1 MEILTEDLHWKT
13 KLNWKDTVVQI
24 RNQELETEK
33 ILIAGLDNA
42 GKSSI
47 QDILRHTPIEAA
59 LRRVPSKDIEI
70 FNKDF
75 LKKQYVFFI
84 PPGQEDLR
92 INEYHGSMRN
102 EYFSSV
108 SSFIFV
114 VDSSDAS
121 RFDEAQA
128 ELLRSI
134 EDLLDLS
141 PECSNF
147 LIFAHKQDLED
158 AVDSMRI
165 KEAILEPLKQLFPGI
180 IIQFKIF
187 ETTVTHPETIHEP
200 FVKAIAK
207 HVGTIRIDFDR
218 LAEWIRDKVRARI
231 VLVTDSNGLLIGESF
246 TGEENTII
254 YAAYVAKIFSATED
268 FQEDLDVEGVKIVI
282 LEEENEKGYN
292 LISRINCSKR
302 DYLALFIGN
311 PLANIGMTRLVN
323 KKGLQKLK
331 IAYNDYK
338 E

>member
-1 MEILTEDLHWKT
+1 MPKFTR
-13 KLNWKDTVVQI
+13 KDTLVQ
-24 RNQELETEK
+24 NHKQELELETEK

-47 QDILRHTPIEAA
+47 QDILRYTPIEAA
-59 LRRVPSKDIEI
+59 MRRVPSKDIEI

-102 EYFSSV
+102 EYFSNV
-108 SSFIFV
+108 STFIFV

-121 RFDEAQA
+121 RFSEAQA
-128 ELLRSI
+128 ELLKSI
-134 EDLLDLS
+134 EDLLELS
-141 PECSNF
+141 PECGNF
-147 LIFAHKQDLED
+147 LLFAHKQDLGD
-158 AVDSMRI
+158 AVDSMSVQ
-165 KEAILEPLKQLFPGI
+165 EQILEPIKQLHPGI

-187 ETTVTHPETIHEP
+187 ETTVAVPETIHEP

-207 HVGTIRIDFDR
+207 HVGTVKIDFDQ
-218 LAEWIRDKVRARI
+218 LAEWIRNKVRARI
-231 VLVTDSNGLLIGESF
+231 VLITDSNGLLIGEAF

-268 FQEDLDVEGVKIVI
+268 FQDDLEINGIKIVI
-282 LEEENEKGYN
+282 LEEENEKGYS
-292 LISRINCSKR
+292 LISRINCTKR

-311 PLANIGMTRLVN
+311 PLANIGMARLVN

-331 IAYNDYK
+331 IAYEDYK
-338 E
+338 K

>member
-1 MEILTEDLHWKT
+1 MLLDLM
-13 KLNWKDTVVQI
+13 L
-24 RNQELETEK
+24 
-33 ILIAGLDNA
+33 
-42 GKSSI
+42 
-47 QDILRHTPIEAA
+47 
-59 LRRVPSKDIEI
+59 
-70 FNKDF
+70 
-75 LKKQYVFFI
+75 
-84 PPGQEDLR
+84 
-92 INEYHGSMRN
+92 
-102 EYFSSV
+102 
-108 SSFIFV
+108 
-114 VDSSDAS
+114 
-121 RFDEAQA
+121 QA

-134 EDLLDLS
+134 EDLLDLA
-141 PECSNF
+141 PECGNF

-158 AVDSMRI
+158 AVDSMKI
-165 KEAILEPLKQLFPGI
+165 NELILEPLKQLFPGI
-180 IIQFKIF
+180 IVQFKIF

-231 VLVTDSNGLLIGESF
+231 VLITDSNGLLIGESY

-268 FQEDLDVEGVKIVI
+268 FQEDLDVDGVKIVI
-282 LEEENEKGYN
+282 LEEENEKDYN